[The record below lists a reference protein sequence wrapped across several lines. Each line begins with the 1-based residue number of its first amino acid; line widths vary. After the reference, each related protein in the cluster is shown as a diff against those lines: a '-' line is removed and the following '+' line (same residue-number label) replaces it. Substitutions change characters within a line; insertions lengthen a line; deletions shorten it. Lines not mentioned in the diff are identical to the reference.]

1 MKSVINQKNKIDE
14 LESIRGLAAIVV
26 VMYHIPGWH
35 PFLHHISFIRGGGLM
50 VDLFFVL
57 SGFVIYSAYSNRLQS
72 TADFLKFQF
81 LRFGRLYPVHI
92 TFLIVF
98 LAIETLKYVL
108 LHYYGIQSHSKPPFV
123 ENDFPAFL
131 RELFLVKAFWPNDVA
146 MAFNSPAWS
155 ISAEFYT
162 YIIFGLITLYA
173 KKFKDLIFVMIAIVC
188 IAALFIFKPEQYNF
202 MLRCLSGFFVGC
214 LTALTVKSAL
224 TQNHAKLVIFEWM
237 IPISI
242 CVIILITSISRGYY
256 GVALLIYPAS
266 ALLIASI
273 SLSDINIFKRMLA
286 HPLLVWLGTI
296 SYSLYMSHGAVLWGF
311 QQFLRVAF
319 HRDEIIVRGIST
331 PQFTQIEACA
341 LILLFMALALFIA
354 QITYYLIEQPW
365 RIKSR
370 AFINV
375 K

>member
-98 LAIETLKYVL
+98 LGIETLKYVL
-108 LHYYGIQSHSKPPFV
+108 QHYYGIQSHSKPPFV

-162 YIIFGLITLYA
+162 YIIFGLITLFA

-188 IAALFIFKPEQYNF
+188 IAALFVFKPEQYNF

-214 LTALTVKSAL
+214 LTALTVKSL
-224 TQNHAKLVIFEWM
+224 VPKSHVKLVMIEWM

-242 CVIILITSISRGYY
+242 ALIIWITSISKGYY

-273 SLSDINIFKRMLA
+273 SLSNTNIFKQMLA
-286 HPLLVWLGTI
+286 HPLLIWLGTI

-319 HRDEIIVRGIST
+319 HRDEILVRGIST

-341 LILLFMALALFIA
+341 LIILFMAFALFVA
-354 QITYYLIEQPW
+354 QITYHLIEQPW
-365 RIKSR
+365 RVKSR
-370 AFINV
+370 DFINV